1 MTIITFVST
10 ACKSILGRH
19 KNIPERGNPLNPKGD
34 KMMTVKR
41 TVVTGDGQM
50 TLNPRDVHMR
60 IGGIFGGYRFDEREL
75 RGFRDSDALREYIES
90 HCTAE
95 NLMSEF
101 AERHGMGKET
111 AEYVACEYQQMLYH
125 WMDVR
130 SLFSV

>member
-1 MTIITFVST
+1 
-10 ACKSILGRH
+10 
-19 KNIPERGNPLNPKGD
+19 
-34 KMMTVKR
+34 MMTVKR

-101 AERHGMGKET
+101 AERHGMEKT
-111 AEYVACEYQQMLYH
+111 AEYVACEEYEQMLYH
-125 WMDVR
+125 WMDVEVYSAFDEAYYGSGFGTMFNKL
-130 SLFSV
+130 SLENVEMD